1 MHEYTMHFPTSCL
14 VCFGARELRR
24 SQNGLI
30 LLASLLMVI
39 VFYFTIERHTDI
51 IDKFKI
57 VKEGETSFLFNILNH
72 SYLILKSSNT
82 ILKTPN
88 SIL

>member
-1 MHEYTMHFPTSCL
+1 
-14 VCFGARELRR
+14 
-24 SQNGLI
+24 
-30 LLASLLMVI
+30 MVPYRVL

-57 VKEGETSFLFNILNH
+57 VKEGETSFLLNILNR
-72 SYLILKSSNT
+72 SYLILKGSKT